1 MISSNYREG
10 LVSKSFTSTFFSW
23 HQVKLGSI
31 GAKSYVPSGLS
42 PAQYDKI
49 RKAEAAKKEANYKRN
64 VQKAG
69 KFLGYD
75 EFYLKRGTD
84 LNGAWKKSP
93 TLGHRM
99 AKLKYEID
107 SSNTKQY
114 DGIKK

>member
-1 MISSNYREG
+1 M
-10 LVSKSFTSTFFSW
+10 
-23 HQVKLGSI
+23 GSI

-99 AKLKYEID
+99 AK
-107 SSNTKQY
+107 TKFDY
-114 DGIKK
+114 SGKKNDAKPFAPKGSIFGKK